1 MAVQYRAEKYLDK
14 IMETGIGTD
23 NNFCEENL
31 REVYKATRAMCNDLY
46 KVYSVEDPKNLS
58 PEVLNKTSIVKAQM
72 AEWLFSAIFL
82 LDHCCMPLMSSA
94 KCQIEKLQEEKIC
107 DQKEVID
114 LQKELI
120 SKKNEQLSLVNKTV
134 EKEIKS
140 FSSVLQQ
147 SCSTALS
154 PTNIATAVK
163 KISKEEDRTKEIVV
177 FGVAEEQSESPSSKV
192 TEILEQ
198 LDEKPRIAGCK
209 RIGQR
214 VTGKS
219 RPIIFTVKSTD
230 IVYEI
235 LRKAKRLKD
244 IDGFKTVYIAPNRT
258 PEERVSRQKLVT
270 ELKKIRSE
278 NPDCRYF
285 IRKDEIV
292 KAET

>member
-1 MAVQYRAEKYLDK
+1 MY
-14 IMETGIGTD
+14 G
-23 NNFCEENL
+23 
-31 REVYKATRAMCNDLY
+31 
-46 KVYSVEDPKNLS
+46 VEDPKNLS